1 MNEFDYMVE
10 AALYPGRR
18 AKGNR
23 SPRYKRF
30 ETAADAVR
38 FAVEEREGCQLRGS
52 VLEIDESRYDD
63 KQIRRLYDAPEYPLV
78 RSEK

>member
-10 AALYPGRR
+10 AALYPGRK
-18 AKGNR
+18 AKGSR

-38 FAVEEREGCQLRGS
+38 FAVEEREGAS
-52 VLEIDESRYDD
+52 
-63 KQIRRLYDAPEYPLV
+63 
-78 RSEK
+78 